1 MLNNPQRLAWMA
13 ILSGLAIFVL
23 LCSGT
28 FIFTRWLLFESPT
41 QLSVVLHVG
50 RNTISLA
57 KPDSDGE
64 SAIKDDAQVG
74 KHYRLSTDSL
84 AEGYLSFDDPYSGDT
99 LATVTIDSSSV
110 VTMENAVRPRFS
122 LSDNPYAIQLSGA
135 NGRLEVWL
143 RDGIDREMRFDVSGP
158 LGMIRISEGGTYLI
172 DSTPTYLK
180 ITAQQ
185 GSATL
190 ISSDRR
196 TQHVAGGGEALL
208 LASDDS
214 IRIGSA
220 PVNLLTDSQFDQAS
234 ESEWPVG
241 WSCGWRPSSDA
252 PNAPQGDFKFLRLDG
267 QAVISLERLLPS
279 YDPGAVGCIQTLGE
293 AGSGLEVAPYTS
305 LTLRARLL
313 VHEQYLSGCGQ
324 AGSECPLMLHM
335 TYRDTNGTDRDWYH
349 GFYVNFT
356 PNVGGLTKCDSC
368 YEDHD
373 RVNLNAWY
381 TYEGDLFAKI
391 PAAYRPG
398 TVTSIEFYASGHRF
412 DVLVDE
418 VSLLATLPTSNT
430 IVSLTPSP

>member
-1 MLNNPQRLAWMA
+1 MLNNPHRLAWLTM
-13 ILSGLAIFVL
+13 LSGLAIFSL
-23 LCSGT
+23 LCGGS
-28 FIFTRWLLFESPT
+28 IVFTRWLLLESPT

-57 KPDSDGE
+57 RPDSDGE
-64 SAIKDDAQVG
+64 SAIKEDAQVG
-74 KHYRLSTDSL
+74 RHYRLSTDNL
-84 AEGYLSFDDPYSGDT
+84 AEGYLSFADPYSGDM

-122 LSDNPYAIQLSGA
+122 LSDNPYAIQLGGT

-143 RDGIDREMRFDVSGP
+143 RDGLDREMRFDINGP
-158 LGMIRISEGGTYLI
+158 LGTIRISEGGMYLI
-172 DSTPTYLK
+172 DSTPTYIK
-180 ITAQQ
+180 ISTQQ

-190 ISSDRR
+190 IAADRR
-196 TQHVAGGGEALL
+196 TQHVAAGSEALL
-208 LASDDS
+208 LASDQS
-214 IRIGSA
+214 IRIGNA
-220 PVNLLTDSQFDQAS
+220 PLNLLTDSQFVQAN

-252 PNAPQGDFKFLRLDG
+252 PNAPEGDFKFERLDG
-267 QAVISLERLLPS
+267 LSVISLERLLPS
-279 YDPGAVGCIQTLGE
+279 YDPGAIGCIQTLGE
-293 AGSGLEVAPYTS
+293 PGTGLEVAPYTS
-305 LTLRARLL
+305 LTLRVRLMVL
-313 VHEQYLSGCGQ
+313 EQYLSGCGQ
-324 AGSECPLMLHM
+324 VGSECPLMLHM
-335 TYRDTNGTDRDWYH
+335 TYKDIDGTDRDWYH

-373 RVNLNAWY
+373 RINSGAWY

-430 IVSLTPSP
+430 IVALTQ